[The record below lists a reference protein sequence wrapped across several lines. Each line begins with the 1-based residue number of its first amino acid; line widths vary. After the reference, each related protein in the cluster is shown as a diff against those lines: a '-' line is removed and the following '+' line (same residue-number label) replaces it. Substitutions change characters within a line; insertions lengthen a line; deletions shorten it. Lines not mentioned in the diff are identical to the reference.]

1 MNNELEKLDYT
12 TISLPEL
19 LLIQSIQIMT
29 YYPHSKEYI
38 EAQKVI
44 IDNLDVRDSIKHICN
59 LILNEVKIKGK

>member
-12 TISLPEL
+12 TNSLPEL

-38 EAQKVI
+38 EAY
-44 IDNLDVRDSIKHICN
+44 
-59 LILNEVKIKGK
+59 KIKC